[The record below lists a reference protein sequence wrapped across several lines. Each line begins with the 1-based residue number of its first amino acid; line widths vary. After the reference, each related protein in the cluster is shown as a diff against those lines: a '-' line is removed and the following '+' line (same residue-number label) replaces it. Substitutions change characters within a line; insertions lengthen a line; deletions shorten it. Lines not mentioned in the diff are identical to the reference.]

1 MRQSNMADST
11 TPVDKVDDGVSAPDG
26 GRQPW
31 VTYLCV
37 AACVGVFLGLWRA
50 DNYESW
56 ETLAQFGYLPADEIW
71 KGRYWALVTTAFV
84 HFEIWHVAFNVYWL
98 AVLGS
103 RVEVELGSLRF
114 LAFVFAAAAVSS
126 TFQLA
131 ASGATGIGFSGVG
144 YALFGLMWTARS
156 RYPAFRQAVTD
167 RVVQLF
173 IGWLFACFL
182 LTYTGALEVGN
193 AAHVSGLLFG
203 AGVAGA
209 FLLPYRKRLVQIAL
223 SAMIVA
229 AIGSLFWCPWS
240 VPWLSY
246 KAYAAHDAGDYR
258 TAIRYYDRIIEKEP
272 ENSWAS
278 GNRRLAYQALGM

>member
-1 MRQSNMADST
+1 MSVTGTSATDDARNNSGDLTSDSLQS
-11 TPVDKVDDGVSAPDG
+11 PV
-26 GRQPW
+26 
-31 VTYLCV
+31 TFLCV
-37 AACVGVFLGLWRA
+37 AACVVVFLGLLVA
-50 DNYESW
+50 DDYESLD
-56 ETLAQFGYLPADEIW
+56 TLAKFGHLPANEVW
-71 KGRYWALVTTAFV
+71 NGRYWALVTSAFV
-84 HFEIWHVAFNVYWL
+84 HFEIWHIAFNVYWL

-103 RVEVELGSLRF
+103 RVELAFGSLCF
-114 LAFVFAAAAVSS
+114 LVFVVFAAAVSS

-131 ASGATGIGFSGVG
+131 ASGTTGIGFSGVG
-144 YALFGLMWTARS
+144 YALFGLMWSARN
-156 RYPAFRQAVTD
+156 RYPAFREAITD

-173 IGWLFACFL
+173 IVWLFACIL
-182 LTYTGALEVGN
+182 LTYTDALPVGN

-209 FLLPYRKRLVQIAL
+209 FLLPFNQRLIQLAL

-229 AIGSLFWCPWS
+229 AVVSLFWCPWS

-272 ENSWAS
+272 ENSWAL
-278 GNRRLAYQALGM
+278 GNRRLAYQALGR